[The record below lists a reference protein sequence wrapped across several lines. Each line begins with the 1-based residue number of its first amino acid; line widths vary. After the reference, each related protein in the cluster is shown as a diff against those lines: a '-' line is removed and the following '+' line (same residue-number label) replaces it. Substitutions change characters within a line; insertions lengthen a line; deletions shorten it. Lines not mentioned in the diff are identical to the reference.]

1 MTVSEDPPL
10 RHLVESVTFIPS
22 ANPAAPVF
30 IRPLS
35 KRTMRA
41 TPISTLALLLA
52 AAVVSGQEPET
63 SATEKLK
70 ESVRE
75 WIETMREIQVEET
88 TWERDKELLEGQRE
102 SLESEIR
109 DLETRVKDAR
119 EMKATAD
126 KESVEDVAKRDALA
140 KTDEMLSSEVR
151 SLELGL
157 VAKLPAFPAPLAAD
171 ARVKELMAQVT
182 EDSKRTGDEAKKD
195 LTKRLNNVLNLLAEA
210 EKWQQTVHLREE
222 LRETGDGRKFNM
234 QVVYFGF
241 GIAYAVNEGGD
252 YALIG
257 RPGED
262 GWKFDSRPELA
273 PRIRELVDV
282 LNGDVESKFINLPLI
297 SQP

>member
-1 MTVSEDPPL
+1 
-10 RHLVESVTFIPS
+10 
-22 ANPAAPVF
+22 
-30 IRPLS
+30 
-35 KRTMRA
+35 MRA
-41 TPISTLALLLA
+41 TPISTLLLLMA
-52 AAVVSGQEPET
+52 AALVSGQEPTT
-63 SATEKLK
+63 SPTEKLK

-119 EMKATAD
+119 EIKATAD

-140 KTDEMLSSEVR
+140 RTDELLATEVR

-157 VAKLPAFPAPLAAD
+157 VAKLAAFPAPLAED

-182 EDSKRTGDEAKKD
+182 KDSKRSGEEAKKD

-241 GIAYAVNEGGD
+241 GIAYAVNESGD

-257 RPGED
+257 RPGTD
-262 GWKFDSRPELA
+262 GWKFESRPELA
-273 PRIRELVDV
+273 TRIRELVDV
-282 LNGDVESKFINLPLI
+282 LNGDVEAKFVNLPLTG
-297 SQP
+297 QP

>member
-1 MTVSEDPPL
+1 
-10 RHLVESVTFIPS
+10 
-22 ANPAAPVF
+22 
-30 IRPLS
+30 
-35 KRTMRA
+35 MRA
-41 TPISTLALLLA
+41 IPTSTLALLLA
-52 AAVVSGQEPET
+52 AAVASGQEPEA
-63 SATEKLK
+63 SPTEKLK

-102 SLESEIR
+102 SLEAEIR
-109 DLETRVKDAR
+109 DLEARLKDAR
-119 EMKATAD
+119 ETKASAD
-126 KESVEDVAKRDALA
+126 QESVADVARRDALA
-140 KTDEMLSSEVR
+140 RTDEILATELR

-157 VAKLPAFPAPLAAD
+157 VAKLPAFPAPLAGD
-171 ARVKELMAQVT
+171 PRVKELMTQVT
-182 EDSKRTGDEAKKD
+182 QDAKRGGEESKKD

-234 QVVYFGF
+234 QVAYFGF

-262 GWKFDSRPELA
+262 GWKFESRPDLA
-273 PRIRELVDV
+273 PRIRELIDV
-282 LNGDVESKFINLPLI
+282 LNGDVEAKFVNLPLI
-297 SQP
+297 GQP